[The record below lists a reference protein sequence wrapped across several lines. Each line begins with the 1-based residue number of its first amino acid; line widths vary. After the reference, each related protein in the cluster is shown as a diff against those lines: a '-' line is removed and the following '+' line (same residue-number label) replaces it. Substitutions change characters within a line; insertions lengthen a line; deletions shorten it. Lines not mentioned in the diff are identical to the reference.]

1 MSSKVAVD
9 SRTPRQRR
17 LSHFMEQFGVYVVLG
32 VVLCTLWG
40 LVIGFSI
47 FQKQKQLDNAQ
58 IQLEQLRNAVKQHT
72 EALFQSI
79 DTNLHIIDLWL
90 QTHPNIDPLTDAPF
104 LALVSGVRQASQG
117 LIDPRMV
124 SVKGGLH
131 YLPARDTKPLAD
143 VRDRDYFRE
152 ALKLGPGKLYVGD
165 PVLSRVTGKWGI
177 PISMQLT
184 HPVGGMQV
192 VFAAVELAHLQD
204 FHEQFRRKPTGS
216 VVLMRDDGMMLSR
229 TPFVAKVVGRNLQG
243 QPAIQ
248 HMFAVR
254 TGVGFTESP
263 ATDGQRRMVAFDHL
277 THGPIFVA
285 VTWGE
290 EDILATY
297 YERRS
302 TVVTIL
308 LLISLATTVMAWRL
322 QQAQNLSRLL
332 REDTLKA
339 AALMQAATNALPL
352 GQFQIDAQG
361 ELVAV
366 NQAWREIHG
375 LTGTVEPN
383 SWPTPLAMAPD
394 AMTGF
399 IDPHGYLLAGEHTLV
414 FRDGRA
420 VLLRVRRADIVV
432 EGQIVGCSGTVEDI
446 TERRT
451 AQKNQ
456 RMLMD
461 ALDQSTDVVV
471 QTDVEGHLL
480 YVNAAFRR
488 FVGCTADAPLDTL
501 DVRALLGEQYLLR
514 RSTEMMPNALGQGA
528 WQSESVLWDAQ
539 GMQRILSHLLIANR
553 AADGTVT
560 HFTGILRD
568 ITEQKL
574 AESRILESELRLR
587 SIADNVPCL
596 IAEIGN
602 DYVYRFANRAYEDW
616 LGINSDDIVG
626 RTLAQVL
633 GDEVFQVVGPH
644 HAAAFRG
651 ERVNYV
657 REARHGG
664 QSRWLRISLAPRF
677 SGSGRPDGCFAIG
690 FDITESRK
698 AGEALRQSE
707 QRLRD
712 IADRLPMRLSVVD
725 REERYRFLNLAYER
739 AFSRPREALY
749 GMTVREV
756 LGEGAYG
763 LAAPYLQRALRG
775 EVVSFESEV
784 TTAEG
789 YRCYKADY
797 IPQYAEDRTVMSFV
811 AIVTDTTGQKLEER
825 RLIALSQ
832 RDSLTGLLNRAGFD
846 VRLREAVLRAEAER
860 SCLALLYLDVDH
872 FKQVNDGQGH
882 LVGDLLLQGFAGRL
896 NKIVRATDTVARLGG
911 DEFAIL
917 LESLDNPA
925 SAAHVARNLVEAMR
939 EPFLLEN
946 QAVRISTSIGV
957 ALYAGDGTMTP
968 RELVRRADE
977 QLYQAKAAGRD
988 DFRVVSQP
996 AA

>member
-1 MSSKVAVD
+1 MSSKVAVG
-9 SRTPRQRR
+9 SHTPRQRR
-17 LSHFMEQFGVYVVLG
+17 LSHFMERFGVYVVLG
-32 VVLCTLWG
+32 IVLCTLWG

-47 FQKQKQLDNAQ
+47 LQKQKQLDNAQ
-58 IQLEQLRNAVKQHT
+58 IQLEQLRNAITQHT

-90 QTHPNIDPLTDAPF
+90 QTHPHIDPLTDAPF

-124 SVKGGLH
+124 SVNGGLH
-131 YLPARDTKPLAD
+131 YLPARDAKPLAD

-192 VFAAVELAHLQD
+192 VFAAVELIHLQD

-216 VVLMRDDGMMLSR
+216 VVLMRDDGMVLSR
-229 TPFVAKVVGRNLQG
+229 TPFDAKVVGRNLQG

-248 HMFAVR
+248 RMFAAR

-277 THGPIFVA
+277 THGPLFVA

-290 EDILATY
+290 EDILAIY
-297 YERRS
+297 YERRRM
-302 TVVTIL
+302 VVTIL
-308 LLISLATTVMAWRL
+308 LFISVATALMAWRL

-375 LTGTVEPN
+375 LTGTAAPN
-383 SWPTPLAMAPD
+383 SWPTQLAMAPD

-399 IDPHGYLLAGEHTLV
+399 IDPHGYLLAGEHSLQ
-414 FRDGRA
+414 FRDGHA
-420 VLLRVRRADIVV
+420 VLLRVRRADIEV

-446 TERRT
+446 TERRA
-451 AQKNQ
+451 AQKTQ
-456 RMLMD
+456 SMLMD

-488 FVGCTADAPLDTL
+488 FVGCTADTPLDAL

-514 RSTEMMPNALGQGA
+514 RSTEMIPKALGQGA
-528 WQSESVLWDAQ
+528 WQGESVLWDAQ

-568 ITEQKL
+568 ITEQKM

-596 IAEIGN
+596 IAEIGD

-616 LGINSDDIVG
+616 LGINPDDMVG
-626 RTLAQVL
+626 RTITQVL
-633 GDEVFQVVGPH
+633 GDEVFQVIGPH

-657 REARHGG
+657 REASNRG
-664 QSRWLRISLAPRF
+664 QSHWLRISLTPRF

-690 FDITESRK
+690 FDITEIRK

-725 REERYRFLNLAYER
+725 REERYRFLNSSYER
-739 AFSRPREALY
+739 AFSRPREAMY

-756 LGEGAYG
+756 LGDGAYG
-763 LAAPYLQRALRG
+763 RAAPYIQRALRG
-775 EVVSFESEV
+775 EIVSFESEV

-797 IPQYAEDRTVMSFV
+797 IPQYAEDRAVMSFV

-832 RDSLTGLLNRAGFD
+832 RDALTGLLNRAGFD
-846 VRLREAVLRAEAER
+846 MRLREAVLRAETER

-872 FKQVNDGQGH
+872 FKQVNDSQGH

-896 NKIVRATDTVARLGG
+896 NKVVRATDTAARLGG

-925 SAAHVARNLVEAMR
+925 SAANVARNIVEAMR

-946 QAVRISTSIGV
+946 QSVRISTSIGV
-957 ALYAGDGTMTP
+957 ALYAGDGAMTP
-968 RELVRRADE
+968 RELLRRADE